1 MKKKVLAYPFKI
13 ILFEAK
19 FDFIIS
25 YFFVIS
31 LLSQICKNFEIYIS
45 LYVDLMRYAIP
56 EVHVKRKLIFL

>member
-1 MKKKVLAYPFKI
+1 MKKKIIAYPFKM
-13 ILFEAK
+13 ILL